1 MIRRLLL
8 CFAIAAISSFGGT
21 VQQLP
26 ALPQAAVAQALQTDS
41 AGNIY
46 IAGSLPPATPHPS
59 ADTSDAFVAKLSP
72 DGSTV
77 LYFTVLGGSGAD
89 AATALALGSDNSA
102 YITGTTTSTHF
113 PVTPGALQTTSGN
126 SFVVKVDPTGAT
138 KYAIYIGGS

>member
-1 MIRRLLL
+1 MSSRFLL
-8 CFAIAAISSFGGT
+8 CLAIANAFGGT

-26 ALPQAAVAQALQTDS
+26 ALPHSAVAQALQTDA

-46 IAGSLPPATPHPS
+46 VAGSFPPATPHPT

-89 AATALALGSDNSA
+89 ADTALALGSDNSA
-102 YITGTTTSTHF
+102 
-113 PVTPGALQTTSGN
+113 
-126 SFVVKVDPTGAT
+126 
-138 KYAIYIGGS
+138 